1 MSVCCSS
8 EYDKGSGMFRSF
20 FVADF
25 FATYTPGVA
34 GLLLKHSVRLACLSS
49 ISRREDTDPRHKFS
63 TAPALSCAVIML
75 PCYHD
80 QRSFCTRHSTLHVM
94 NGVASAYDN
103 QEGARRAMH
112 ILSSHLV
119 RTDWTYSLS
128 SLLSL
133 IIFLFA
139 CPSPRGDEKAWMA
152 CTFLWMKAWKHG

>member
-1 MSVCCSS
+1 MTRVVECSGLS
-8 EYDKGSGMFRSF
+8 LWPISLP
-20 FVADF
+20 
-25 FATYTPGVA
+25 TYTPGVA

-133 IIFLFA
+133 IIFLLPA
-139 CPSPRGDEKAWMA
+139 QVLVE
-152 CTFLWMKAWKHG
+152 MKKHGWHARFCG